1 MVLNIL
7 LQFKV
12 IYNHNIYNYLIIIF
26 IFYQRAFCTFC
37 LGLGRQRFKCV
48 QCEQLTQKKFHKLG
62 KNACETN
69 DSFSDDMDRDSM
81 TYQSNLYK
89 NIFY

>member
-1 MVLNIL
+1 M

-26 IFYQRAFCTFC
+26 IFYQQAFCTFC

-48 QCEQLTQKKFHKLG
+48 QCEQLTQNEFHKLS
-62 KNACETN
+62 KNACEIN
-69 DSFSDDMDRDSM
+69 DSFSDDTDGNSISS
-81 TYQSNLYK
+81 QSNFYK